1 MSAWIGRSPPGKA
14 AAKIVPP
21 DPRIPRWKGLGADS
35 EEKREP
41 ASDIDTVPA
50 DSLKA
55 LDLDRPIREADV
67 IRRLAGHRDFM
78 STCPRS
84 RDARREPSSHDAFA
98 TDGAAI
104 HLEFELLHRRPRVVP
119 GQAGGR
125 RP

>member
-1 MSAWIGRSPPGKA
+1 MSAWIGRSSHGKA

-67 IRRLAGHRDFM
+67 SQRLPDNQLPLARA
-78 STCPRS
+78 CEPRQKHPKNFNHPTP
-84 RDARREPSSHDAFA
+84 A
-98 TDGAAI
+98 
-104 HLEFELLHRRPRVVP
+104 V
-119 GQAGGR
+119 AGGGTA
-125 RP
+125 